1 MATNQVGAAPESSAK
16 ELDFVRNMVK
26 KLLAVKD
33 APPQTPVQLEPQN
46 VDKLIGHALRIFEAE
61 SSLLELEAPITICGD
76 IHGQYFDLLRVF
88 EVGGSPPK
96 TKYLFLGDYVDRGN
110 QGIETLC
117 LMLSF
122 KVLYPK
128 HMFMLRG
135 NHECASIT
143 RIYGFYDECKRRYSI
158 KLWRNIIKVFN
169 VLPFAA
175 IVSGRIFCVHGGL
188 SPELDTMDRIR
199 NIERPTAIPDFGVV
213 CDLVWAD
220 PDPDL
225 RGWGLSER
233 GVSFTFGPDVIKKFL
248 RKHQFDLLVRAHQ
261 VVQDGYEFCG
271 GRDCVTLFTA
281 ARYCG
286 EFDNAAALM
295 VVNKDL
301 MISFEVLTWDKAAE
315 K

>member
-1 MATNQVGAAPESSAK
+1 MAAAGVSAGD
-16 ELDFVRNMVK
+16 LDFVKGMVK
-26 KLLAVKD
+26 KLLSVKD
-33 APPQTPVQLEPQN
+33 APPQTPVKLDPEN
-46 VDKLIGHALRIFEAE
+46 VNKLIKKALATFKAE
-61 SSLLELEAPITICGD
+61 SSLLEMEAPITICGD
-76 IHGQYFDLLRVF
+76 IHGQYYDLLRVF
-88 EVGGSPPK
+88 EVGGMPPK
-96 TKYLFLGDYVDRGN
+96 TRYLFLGDYVDRGN

-128 HMFMLRG
+128 HFFMLRG

-158 KLWRNIIKVFN
+158 KLWRNIIQIFN
-169 VLPFAA
+169 LLPFAA
-175 IVSGRIFCVHGGL
+175 IVSQRLFCVHGGL
-188 SPELDTMDRIR
+188 SPELDHMDRIR
-199 NIERPTAIPDFGVV
+199 AIERPTAIPDFGVI

-233 GVSFTFGPDVIKKFL
+233 GVSFTFGPDVIRKFL
-248 RKHQFDLLVRAHQ
+248 QKHDLDLLVRAHQ

-271 GRDCVTLFTA
+271 NRDCVTLFTA

-286 EFDNAAALM
+286 EFDNAAAM
-295 VVNKDL
+295 MIVTKDL
-301 MISFEVLTWDKAAE
+301 MISFKVLTWDKSKAGAD
-315 K
+315 

>member
-1 MATNQVGAAPESSAK
+1 MAAASSDSDD
-16 ELDFVRNMVK
+16 LSFVEQMIT

-33 APPQTPVQLEPQN
+33 SPPQTAVKLQPEN
-46 VDKLIGHALRIFEAE
+46 VNKLIQKALAIFKEE

-88 EVGGSPPK
+88 EAGGAPPK
-96 TKYLFLGDYVDRGN
+96 TRYLFLGDYVDRGN

-117 LMLSF
+117 LLLGY

-128 HMFMLRG
+128 HFFMLRG

-143 RIYGFYDECKRRYSI
+143 RIYGFYDECKRRYSVR
-158 KLWRNIIKVFN
+158 LWSNIIQIFN
-169 VLPFAA
+169 MLPFAA
-175 IVSGRIFCVHGGL
+175 TISDRIFCVHGGL
-188 SPELDTMDRIR
+188 SPELDTMDRVR
-199 NIERPTAIPDFGVV
+199 SIERPTVIPDFGVV

-233 GVSFTFGPDVIKKFL
+233 GVSFTFGPDIVRKFL
-248 RKHQFDLLVRAHQ
+248 RKHDFDLLVRAHQ
-261 VVQDGYEFCG
+261 VVQDGYEFCGG

-286 EFDNAAALM
+286 EFDNAAAM
-295 VVNKDL
+295 MIVNKDL
-301 MISFEVLTWDKAAE
+301 MVSFKVLTWDKSKA
-315 K
+315 

>member
-1 MATNQVGAAPESSAK
+1 MAVAAQSADND
-16 ELDFVRNMVK
+16 LSFVERMVER
-26 KLLAVKD
+26 LLAVRN
-33 APPQTPVQLEPQN
+33 APPQTPVKLDPDD
-46 VDKLIGHALRIFEAE
+46 VKKLIQKALVIFKAE
-61 SSLLELEAPITICGD
+61 PSLLELEAPITICGD

-88 EVGGSPPK
+88 EVGSPPPK

-117 LMLSF
+117 LMLSY

-128 HMFMLRG
+128 HFFMLRG

-143 RIYGFYDECKRRYSI
+143 RIYGFYDECKRRYSV
-158 KLWRNIIKVFN
+158 KLWSSIIHIFN
-169 VLPFAA
+169 MLPFAA
-175 IVSGRIFCVHGGL
+175 TISQRIFCVHGGL
-188 SPELDTMDRIR
+188 SPELKTMDCVRA
-199 NIERPTAIPDFGVV
+199 IERPTVIPDFGVV

-233 GVSFTFGPDVIKKFL
+233 GVSFTFGPDVIRKFL
-248 RKHQFDLLVRAHQ
+248 RRNDFDLLVRAHQ

-271 GRDCVTLFTA
+271 DRECVTLFTA

-286 EFDNAAALM
+286 EFDNAAAM
-295 VVNKDL
+295 MIVNKDL
-301 MISFEVLTWDKAAE
+301 MISFKVLTWDKS
-315 K
+315 KS